1 MTGVAV
7 YLKMARQVLH
17 GKKFPELI
25 MNFTLGARL
34 ARHRNVHPAA
44 FLGQER
50 KIGTCEKEMTNKK
63 KETKKN

>member
-7 YLKMARQVLH
+7 YLKMARQMLH

-44 FLGQER
+44 FLGEER
-50 KIGTCEKEMTNKK
+50 KIGTCEKKLLTK